1 MLHRFLEMAKRFA
14 AHHQYE
20 RNMEYRLC
28 AVLVKGGK
36 SISVGY
42 NKRTRSEL
50 MRRFAIRDH
59 QTVHAEVDA
68 VLQVR
73 RKIDLTGCK
82 IYVVRLLKNGN
93 TAIARPCGTCQEV
106 LKAYGIKTMVYTT
119 DNGWD
124 REEVYND

>member
-73 RKIDLTGCK
+73 RKIDLTGSK
-82 IYVVRLLKNGN
+82 ICTRTRHQIIRRRFYNRKSARYLK
-93 TAIARPCGTCQEV
+93 
-106 LKAYGIKTMVYTT
+106 
-119 DNGWD
+119 
-124 REEVYND
+124 